1 MKKRHIY
8 TLLFLV
14 PGLTV
19 SLSITGI
26 VFAVVFGVLWLFVF
40 GDSPWPAWTEWLVPA
55 LMLVLFSSLWLGA
68 GVAGYFVGK
77 KREAERGLD
86 PRHLRIALV
95 ATAVPIFIV
104 LLHQLSIGNIGPK
117 SDEQLCSEYCMG
129 QGYAGSSMPPR
140 DSGERSCS
148 CLGERSEV
156 TLTLPMDALRR

>member
-1 MKKRHIY
+1 MKKRYVY

-19 SLSITGI
+19 SLFITGI

-55 LMLVLFSSLWLGA
+55 LMLALFSSLWIGA
-68 GVAGYFVGK
+68 GVTGYFVGK
-77 KREAERGLD
+77 KREAEPGLD

-95 ATAVPIFIV
+95 ATVVPIFIV
-104 LLHQLSIGNIGPK
+104 LLHQLGIGNIGPK
-117 SDEQLCSEYCMG
+117 SDGERCSEYCMG
-129 QGYAGSSMPPR
+129 QGYAVSSMPPQ

-148 CLGERSEV
+148 CLGERGEV
-156 TLTLPMDALRR
+156 ALTLPLDALPR